1 MLFMAFSGD
10 TVIVA
15 NVSITVPCIATI
27 MSRDVM
33 ERTNCKNS
41 QDGAVYS
48 IEMNLLLRPRSYN
61 RRTDVQKR
69 LVVIETLRNFFV
81 YLDSTD
87 LGHISV

>member
-1 MLFMAFSGD
+1 
-10 TVIVA
+10 
-15 NVSITVPCIATI
+15 

-33 ERTNCKNS
+33 KRTNCKNS

-69 LVVIETLRNFFV
+69 LVVIETLRVSFV